1 MHRDDSYLRDLLMEI
16 EDSPDIV
23 FITRR
28 PLSASTELKKQNHHL
43 ELLCDCGFLARVND
57 NAYRLTSAGH
67 DFTQAV
73 RDETIWTKTKGKVA
87 EAGGYVTLEILSS
100 IAVGYLKQEISK
112 ATGITL

>member
-28 PLSASTELKKQNHHL
+28 PLSASAELKKQNHHL

-57 NAYRLTSAGH
+57 NAYSHKHFAMRRSGP
-67 DFTQAV
+67 
-73 RDETIWTKTKGKVA
+73 RP
-87 EAGGYVTLEILSS
+87 EAKWPRPVDM
-100 IAVGYLKQEISK
+100 
-112 ATGITL
+112 